1 MNPIP
6 LCKVISSKGNPIDY
20 RPRAHHK
27 LFLKDRHY
35 DYLFNAYLRCET
47 YIHDIYDRIICDHHK
62 YLIDNIIKDYYH
74 NISLYNNTTN
84 NTTTNTTTTTTSSNN
99 IVSISCIS
107 TSLSDLD
114 RDYLIDKM
122 IIQLE
127 KKLLISIADNPC
139 TSFDSSR
146 DILIEIGCQ
155 YYYKQTRLIETEKR
169 RASSKTQGILKL
181 KSNDFLINIKDKPL
195 ESLQELINIKKYNSN
210 SNNSNNNKILVILL
224 RHCERIDPEIFGD
237 FIKSLSSYNG
247 MRCHVI
253 TFHSSICPNPIPL
266 EKSSRILMDLSLHKT
281 VDPFEIYDDMMG
293 RVLATRQLPISF
305 PAPVL
310 AWIHESF
317 WRSNSCNSSALD
329 RILICLST
337 HFQKRCSIL
346 CMFRDREWLQDMRL
360 VTKSKETSKD
370 KKALEAR
377 TVYTL
382 LGYLGADDMIG
393 TGLLLATQGS
403 SREQEAATATNLLAA
418 SILQSKID
426 CTLFKCLKV
435 TRDTFLEKSRRIE
448 FSADIIFAA
457 IITNVK
463 GGSQCTLID
472 DLITAITQNLC
483 KESIFNIKQL
493 LLKLDKL
500 FDSLINEEDLT
511 ANSDIK
517 EVIAKI
523 YEELQD
529 NNFMFDEFTDI
540 LEQSQ
545 LSDKVSLNHLK
556 KQTRL
561 ETEESSSKKPN
572 ENAIDSLT
580 NVELLENVINDLILW
595 LKNTLLKIQLIPR
608 PALVPGIIDMSEESI
623 NKALKAVNSNIRLNT
638 MKAIL
643 NPNDHIPNQYTC
655 KRGQDDNTLRLPEPL
670 DITLV
675 ASLALKCTSTESLYD
690 WYDEFY
696 KNKRLWEYEKKLLKR
711 IDENDDENND
721 DNNKKRKKRTIQEV
735 EDSKQKKESL
745 EHNLGAAARSRF
757 MTSVNMLETIGLIK
771 SKPTSYL
778 VSRSIYTFTEEE

>member
-1 MNPIP
+1 MNPVP
-6 LCKVISSKGNPIDY
+6 LCKVISSKGNHIDY

-47 YIHDIYDRIICDHHK
+47 YIHDVYDRIICDHHK

-74 NISLYNNTTN
+74 NISLYNNT
-84 NTTTNTTTTTTSSNN
+84 NTTTNTTTNNNTNNTNN
-99 IVSISCIS
+99 IISISCIS

-139 TSFDSSR
+139 TSLDSSR

-169 RASSKTQGILKL
+169 RATSKTQGILKL
-181 KSNDFLINIKDKPL
+181 KPNDFLINIKDKPL
-195 ESLQELINIKKYNSN
+195 ESLQELIDIRKC
-210 SNNSNNNKILVILL
+210 NNNDNKILVILL

-237 FIKSLSSYNG
+237 FIKCLSSYNG

-253 TFHSSICPNPIPL
+253 IFHSSICPNPIPL
-266 EKSSRILMDLSLHKT
+266 QKSSRILMDLSLHKT

-305 PAPVL
+305 PAPVI

-370 KKALEAR
+370 KKSLEAR

-463 GGSQCTLID
+463 GESQCTLID
-472 DLITAITQNLC
+472 DLISAITQNLY
-483 KESIFNIKQL
+483 KESIFNMKQL
-493 LLKLDKL
+493 LVKLNKL
-500 FDSLINEEDLT
+500 FYILIQEEDLT
-511 ANSDIK
+511 ANNDIK
-517 EVIAKI
+517 EVLAGI

-529 NNFMFDEFTDI
+529 NELMFDEVTDN

-556 KQTRL
+556 KQAKSDS
-561 ETEESSSKKPN
+561 EESSSKKLN
-572 ENAIDSLT
+572 ENASDSLT
-580 NVELLENVINDLILW
+580 NVELLENVINDLIVW

-623 NKALKAVNSNIRLNT
+623 NQALKAVNSNIRLNT
-638 MKAIL
+638 IKAIL

-655 KRGQDDNTLRLPEPL
+655 KRGQDDNTLRLSEPL

-675 ASLALKCTSTESLYD
+675 ASLALKCASTESLYD
-690 WYDEFY
+690 WYDDFN
-696 KNKRLWEYEKKLLKR
+696 KNKRLWKKEEKLLAN
-711 IDENDDENND
+711 IADNDDEN
-721 DNNKKRKKRTIQEV
+721 NNKKRKKRTIQEV
-735 EDSKQKKESL
+735 EDSKQKKEAD
-745 EHNLGAAARSRF
+745 EHNLGAIARSRF